1 MSFSQGKINFLV
13 NAIMEFAM
21 LTGRRSMLWL
31 NIVPIE
37 EIMGLIQLPH
47 IPIEKLILANLIT
60 TPACA
65 ELIRNSTMLRAQF
78 NCLVGGCQSTWSLVQ
93 WCELFNTAQLN
104 WLVLLVLGW
113 YNELLLDSLGGSFNN
128 APSSRWLVILV
139 PGTCYSRTMSCLILP
154 NWLDGTT

>member
-1 MSFSQGKINFLV
+1 MRRSMSFSQGKIHFLL

-21 LTGRRSMLWL
+21 LTGRRIMLWL

-78 NCLVGGCQSTWSLVQ
+78 NCLVGGCQSTWCLVH

-113 YNELLLDSLGGSFNN
+113 YNELINSEQVGLQLQYCSVQPYLVLGTILLKQSALRYCS
-128 APSSRWLVILV
+128 V
-139 PGTCYSRTMSCLILP
+139 
-154 NWLDGTT
+154 